1 MTLEKFILDLKDESR
16 PLKHAAL
23 VRLSSLTGEEFGD
36 FRTEWISFTETRRF
50 QIIEKLVDLVEDNI
64 EVDCS
69 ILFRMGLADT
79 SDSVREYAV
88 KGLWE
93 TDDRVIIRPLIN
105 MIKKDPSSKVRI
117 ATATLLLKFS
127 ELAQQG
133 KLLSRDEERIRNVL
147 LEIVGDEEEEI
158 DVRRRAIE
166 ALGCFSSEEIEGI
179 LQEAYDSDSLRM
191 KQSAIYAMG
200 RSSDDR
206 WLPFLISDMK
216 DEDASIRYEAVNACG
231 YLGDENLVP
240 SIIDMTEDEDVQVQ
254 VAAVQALGN
263 IGGSLAKQA
272 LMRTLNTGDQSLE
285 EAAEE
290 ALSTIDFDDDPLGF
304 RFQI

>member
-1 MTLEKFILDLKDESR
+1 MTLEKFIVDLKDESR

-23 VRLSSLTGEEFGD
+23 VRLSSLTGEEFSD

-50 QIIEKLVDLVEDNI
+50 QIMEKLVDLVEDNI

-127 ELAQQG
+127 EL
-133 KLLSRDEERIRNVL
+133 KMEIKNFILL
-147 LEIVGDEEEEI
+147 
-158 DVRRRAIE
+158 
-166 ALGCFSSEEIEGI
+166 F
-179 LQEAYDSDSLRM
+179 
-191 KQSAIYAMG
+191 
-200 RSSDDR
+200 
-206 WLPFLISDMK
+206 
-216 DEDASIRYEAVNACG
+216 
-231 YLGDENLVP
+231 
-240 SIIDMTEDEDVQVQ
+240 T
-254 VAAVQALGN
+254 
-263 IGGSLAKQA
+263 
-272 LMRTLNTGDQSLE
+272 
-285 EAAEE
+285 
-290 ALSTIDFDDDPLGF
+290 PLK
-304 RFQI
+304 